1 MRTDSQTKSEPQVR
15 CDDGLSGDK
24 GSKMLCNKCHT
35 EWWTKMAGDR
45 CPNCDPKYGRLRS
58 TIRLT
63 LETKRDEIRERRA
76 KVEAL
81 EELDAMCGRLDQGM

>member
-1 MRTDSQTKSEPQVR
+1 MKETNINANPPSTPAA
-15 CDDGLSGDK
+15 GSGDK
-24 GSKMLCNKCHT
+24 GSQMKCNKCLT

-63 LETKRDEIRERRA
+63 LDATRDELRERRTKLA
-76 KVEAL
+76 TL
-81 EELDAMCGRLDQGM
+81 EDMDAMCQRLDAGM